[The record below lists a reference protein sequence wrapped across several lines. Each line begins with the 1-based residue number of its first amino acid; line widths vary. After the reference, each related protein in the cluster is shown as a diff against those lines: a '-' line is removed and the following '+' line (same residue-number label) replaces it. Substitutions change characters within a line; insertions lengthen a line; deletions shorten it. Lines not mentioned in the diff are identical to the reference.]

1 MDINEKI
8 KEVVDKIIR
17 CNEAYQS
24 GERLISDTEYDS
36 LVEWLRTVDPNNPL
50 VAKVQND
57 VQQSNRKKFDFG
69 DKPMLS
75 LNKVYSI
82 EDLLKWMKSVSRTAD
97 ERFLLQPKY
106 DGLSGCISGEMSRI
120 FSTRG
125 DGHFGEII
133 NSKMPMIKIDKWTTD
148 YSGNI
153 ESLTGTQI
161 DFFFPDNSQIRGEII
176 IRKDKFDALK
186 FAIKKKDGEDYKNTR
201 NAVSGLMN
209 PNSSVADDYI
219 TSEKLK
225 DAGISISFISHDEI
239 STVVRMDDENLE
251 EKIEKTWNSYLK
263 NLPYDQDGLVIKLA
277 DRQYADSLGN
287 TEHHPR
293 GAVALK
299 KNNESV
305 PAEIL
310 NIEWFVGAQGELT
323 PVYIIEPTEVDGVV
337 INNVLAHNMKNL
349 QDNDI
354 QIGDTVFV
362 CRAGGVIPFA
372 VKYEKSSSH
381 KNMLFEENN
390 GLKFDRDEKHWL
402 CPCCGFPVIYDPSI
416 SPDCYCSND
425 HCHDRVMKRL
435 YNAVSKCFGVKG
447 LAEETLEKLY
457 TAYQVETVYQLL
469 DLSVEEIAMLPGFAD
484 KSAQI
489 LYDAIQEIRFCTDVQ
504 VLASLGIPLIGM
516 HVAEDVLSNMSLS
529 ALREASV
536 ASLSS
541 IKGFGPA
548 KAQSLTEGL
557 RKYASELQELLI
569 RVECVPI
576 CDSKEIKE
584 IRKQG
589 PTICF
594 TGASPIPR
602 SECQALA
609 ALNGYEPVS
618 SVNKQLTILVAADT
632 DTNSTKAQK
641 ARKYGTK
648 VIGFQEWFNSLKIKK
663 LAPKNEKPAPCS
675 IDVLDLL

>member
-24 GERLISDTEYDS
+24 GERLISDAEYDS

-176 IRKDKFDALK
+176 IRKDKFDALR

-299 KNNESV
+299 KNSPFV
-305 PAEIL
+305 SAKIID
-310 NIEWFVGAQGELT
+310 IEWTVGADGSIT
-323 PVYIIEPTEVDGVV
+323 PTAEIEPTEVNDGGATVSK
-337 INNVLAHNMKNL
+337 VLLHNMKNL
-349 QDNDI
+349 EDNDVR
-354 QIGDTVFV
+354 IGDFLHLTM
-362 CRAGGVIPFA
+362 AGNIIPFA
-372 VKYEKSSSH
+372 CGYEKG
-381 KNMLFEENN
+381 ENHN
-390 GLKFDRDEKHWL
+390 DKIFIDSIGLDDGV
-402 CPCCGFPVIYDPSI
+402 CPCCGSKILYDRNK

-457 TAYQVETVYQLL
+457 TAYRVETVYQLL

-576 CDSKEIKE
+576 YDSKEIKE

-663 LAPKNEKPAPCS
+663 LAPKNERPAPCS
-675 IDVLDLL
+675 ADILDLL